1 MYTQPPAL
9 GKCREVQQIRN
20 IRQERPILIWDLGH
34 FGTRVTVTAVSCTYS
49 KSLNYTVS
57 RNWLVL
63 LCYSQAE
70 QDGTRRDE
78 REQNGKRQNEF
89 MEIKQFLK
97 TALFKSMFAQGVA
110 VCMLLCFYC
119 YQLML
124 HLIPLFSRILTSS
137 ECWPPGT
144 IWLKYACPHS
154 LKFWFS
160 RHHFWNNFGFFLCI
174 KYGKFWSILLGHFI
188 KHKLLISE
196 VCTVNAFSSK

>member
-1 MYTQPPAL
+1 MYTHPPAL

-97 TALFKSMFAQGVA
+97 TVLFKSMFAQGVA
-110 VCMLLCFYC
+110 VCKVGCFASTVTSWCCIWYLCF
-119 YQLML
+119 
-124 HLIPLFSRILTSS
+124 HEF
-137 ECWPPGT
+137 WP
-144 IWLKYACPHS
+144 
-154 LKFWFS
+154 
-160 RHHFWNNFGFFLCI
+160 
-174 KYGKFWSILLGHFI
+174 
-188 KHKLLISE
+188 
-196 VCTVNAFSSK
+196 VVNAGHPRYLTQICMPTFLDFPAVIFETF